1 MWEVLKASQLG
12 MVSVCVFILF
22 TEWWKPVTLH
32 CTTNHH
38 LEMAAR
44 GNQFFQVLQNCTA
57 GFWHSHTHTHTLTR
71 CDTSYRVLNMCHLDM
86 PKHKPTG
93 SLRAPHSQVTKIK
106 AEKNRKKKKKEE
118 VAVWE
123 EYKWKRE
130 GHERERHAKKLMSQG
145 HLNNITVYPN
155 SAVCKRKD
163 SGT

>member
-22 TEWWKPVTLH
+22 TEWWRPVTLH

-44 GNQFFQVLQNCTA
+44 GNAFFQVFQNCTA

-71 CDTSYRVLNMCHLDM
+71 CDTSYTVLNMCHLDM

-106 AEKNRKKKKKEE
+106 AEKKQKKKKKWQCEKNINE
-118 VAVWE
+118 
-123 EYKWKRE
+123 KE

-155 SAVCKRKD
+155 SAVCKWKD

>member
-71 CDTSYRVLNMCHLDM
+71 CDTSYSVEHV
-86 PKHKPTG
+86 
-93 SLRAPHSQVTKIK
+93 SLRHAQTQAHRKSESATLTSDEDKG
-106 AEKNRKKKKKEE
+106 RKKQKEKKKEE